1 MEIFGELERALSELY
16 PYRWAIAIVV
26 ALTVIAVAAFAYQR
40 RLHVIIWRHRIAAAL
55 IGIPLLIAAIPV
67 GVYTI
72 SPLFERTHLD
82 EASPLV
88 VMADSAVMQN
98 GNMPSAS
105 PKPQSGE
112 VGAAFA
118 PRVVYQ
124 GEFHGADD
132 FHFGRGQALIIESAE
147 GRYVLRFENFS
158 VRNGPDLI
166 VYLSTEADDY
176 SGDSLELGKLKA
188 TDGAFN
194 YDIPEGTDI
203 SRYKSA
209 VVWCKPFGV
218 LFAVAPLE
226 VAPSS
231 GP

>member
-1 MEIFGELERALSELY
+1 MEIFGELEWVLSELY
-16 PYRWAIAIVV
+16 PYRWPIAIVLGLAGAV
-26 ALTVIAVAAFAYQR
+26 GLAVAYRAG
-40 RLHVIIWRHRIAAAL
+40 LHFVLWRHRLAAAL
-55 IGIPLLIAAIPV
+55 IGIPLLIAAVPV
-67 GVYTI
+67 GIYTL

-82 EASPLV
+82 EASPLA
-88 VMADSAVMQN
+88 VMADSSSMQ
-98 GNMPSAS
+98 GDTAPTS
-105 PKPQSGE
+105 PEPESSG
-112 VGAAFA
+112 VNATTFA
-118 PRVVYQ
+118 PRVVYE

-132 FHFGRGQALIIESAE
+132 FHFGRGQARIIEAE
-147 GRYVLRFENFS
+147 PGRHVLRFENFS
-158 VRNGPDLI
+158 VRNGPDLV

-218 LFAVAPLE
+218 LFAVAPLF
-226 VAPSS
+226 AS
-231 GP
+231 